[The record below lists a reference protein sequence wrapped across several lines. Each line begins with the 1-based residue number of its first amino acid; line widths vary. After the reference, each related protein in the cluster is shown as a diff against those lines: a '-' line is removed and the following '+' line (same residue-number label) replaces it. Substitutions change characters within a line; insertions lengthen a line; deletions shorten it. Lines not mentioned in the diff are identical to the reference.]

1 MAQCRSFYIHVLSL
15 SFFLAKEAGSFDHIV
30 VKDIGRYWSR
40 SEAHH
45 ESDL

>member
-1 MAQCRSFYIHVLSL
+1 MQAFYVHVLSL

-30 VKDIGRYWSR
+30 VKDIGRYWTH
-40 SEAHH
+40 SEARH